1 VLPSFTASPTA
12 IAASS
17 SGAPR
22 ILKAVP
28 LPNPGPTELR
38 IQLSAP
44 ADRLELRVYSPGYTL
59 VGAWTLQGSWPQGWG
74 QALLPASLL
83 AKLPEG
89 VSYLRIRADRGSL
102 SGAWVS
108 AALFKR

>member
-1 VLPSFTASPTA
+1 V
-12 IAASS
+12 
-17 SGAPR
+17 
-22 ILKAVP
+22 VP

-38 IQLSAP
+38 LLLSAP

-59 VGAWTLQGSWPQGWG
+59 IGAWALQGSWPQGWC

-89 VSYLRIRADRGSL
+89 ASYLRMRADRGSA
-102 SGAWVS
+102 SGAWVT
-108 AALFKR
+108 ATLFKR